1 MSTRPGEGK
10 TLHVTPSNDPID
22 DAYNAFETAWRN
34 GARPRIEDYLDVA
47 NEKQRR
53 DFLEA
58 LFYLELDYRQKFDD
72 LPTPR
77 EYLDRF
83 PGDADLVRQVFDDA
97 LVSLGEYR
105 I

>member
-1 MSTRPGEGK
+1 MSIRPQDAK
-10 TLHVTPSNDPID
+10 TFHMSPSTDPVD

-34 GARPRIEDYLDVA
+34 GARPRIEEYLEVA
-47 NEKQRR
+47 GDKQRR

-58 LFYLELDYRQKFDD
+58 LFYLELDYRQRFED

-83 PGDADLVRQVFDDA
+83 SMTRMARAV
-97 LVSLGEYR
+97 
-105 I
+105 